1 MWPRLEKKEE
11 YKSTLQK
18 DKKVKTENR
27 KKNEMQRNEI
37 KWIGKRR
44 LELKKKV
51 EKGLKSMWPDNE
63 KKPFLR
69 PSYKIAVK
77 IKRKKKK

>member
-44 LELKKKV
+44 LELKKK
-51 EKGLKSMWPDNE
+51 
-63 KKPFLR
+63 
-69 PSYKIAVK
+69 
-77 IKRKKKK
+77 